1 MRRLAAAALACALLA
16 LAAVPA
22 FAAAETF
29 VIDSA
34 ADTGGPTGCRTGG
47 PGECTLRSAIT
58 AANLAAAPDRI
69 TFGHLVFDGLPGEA
83 ELEPATPLPT
93 IIHPLEIDGS
103 GCEIFNHY
111 DKPCLSIKA
120 PAGAGLKVESANVAI
135 RGVAFGG
142 GTAGIEV
149 AAGSTGFEA
158 TGDWFGLNLLPEP
171 TTIGGPGIALGA
183 GADAAKIGGTEVAE
197 RNVFTNAPVGLKI
210 EGASLA
216 KVLGNFIGVGPEGEE
231 GALTEAAVRIVDS
244 ATTKAEFNEVGGTLT
259 IPQLDTHRC
268 VGPCNVIATQDGR
281 GVDLGGD
288 ESEALPAASG
298 PTVVRGNY
306 LGLAADGST
315 VVAHNTY
322 GVFAAPA
329 EPGCNSGPGQVTIG
343 GHEPGEANYIESGL
357 EGIYAEGASQF
368 SAIGNVF
375 GIAPDSSPSESPEAI
390 AIGLC
395 NGGAVQP
402 ARIEGNQMSLA
413 AGVFGIESGN
423 GHAQIVGNSVEGG
436 ASGIIARG
444 SSAGNL
450 IEGNH
455 VGGAEVAGVLL
466 ESDSDNEVFGN
477 TITGSLFAIE
487 VVEGEGNKIGGDAPD
502 QANTLISNGKS
513 SEPISGAILLFGS
526 GMSRNEVAANNGFGN
541 ANAFIQLLSP
551 SAGEKPN
558 EIAPPV
564 LTTSG
569 LAKAVGTAAPGATVR
584 VFAKASVEVG
594 ELGKLLAVVPADKTT
609 GAWEATYAK
618 QASGALIAATQT
630 SKALTPEAG
639 TSELTPAYV
648 TSLSPQEAKEAKEQE
663 EREAAEKAAKE
674 KEAAEKDAAEKAAK
688 ERQEKEAQ
696 EQRDR
701 EARERES
708 GSGGGGGGSPSGGGN
723 SGGGSPTPTPTP
735 SPVAKTAPKVKITA
749 GPKKSSTATTAKFK
763 FKATNVAGAKFE
775 CKLDGAKWAGCKSP
789 KTYKGLKP
797 RSHTFAVRAVAAG
810 LTGPVTKYRFT
821 VRT

>member
-29 VIDSA
+29 VVDSA
-34 ADTGGPTGCRTGG
+34 ADTGGPAGCRTGG

-83 ELEPATPLPT
+83 ELEPAAPLPT
-93 IIHPLEIDGS
+93 ITHPVEIDGS
-103 GCEIFNHY
+103 GCDVFNHY

-120 PAGAGLKVESANVAI
+120 PAGAAGLKVESANVAI

-171 TTIGGPGIALGA
+171 TAIGGPGIALGA

-259 IPQLDTHRC
+259 VPQLDTHQC
-268 VGPCNVIATQDGR
+268 VGPCNVIATQDGK
-281 GVDLGGD
+281 GVDLGGG

-329 EPGCNSGPGQVTIG
+329 EPGCNSGPGQVTVG

-375 GIAPDSSPSESPEAI
+375 GIAPDGSPSESPEAI

-395 NGGAVQP
+395 NDGAVQP
-402 ARIEGNQMSLA
+402 ARIEGNQMSLG
-413 AGVFGIESGN
+413 AGVFGIEFGN

-455 VGGAEVAGVLL
+455 IGGAEVAGVLL
-466 ESDSDNEVFGN
+466 EGDSDNEVFGN
-477 TITGSLFAIE
+477 TITDSLFAIE
-487 VVEGEGNKIGGDAPD
+487 VVEGEGNKIGGDAPG

-526 GMSRNEVAANNGFGN
+526 GTSRNEVAANTGFGN

-594 ELGKLLAVVPADKTT
+594 ELGGLLAIATADPTT
-609 GAWEATYAK
+609 GAWEASYAK
-618 QASGALIAATQT
+618 QAPGALIAATQT

-674 KEAAEKDAAEKAAK
+674 
-688 ERQEKEAQ
+688 RQEREAQ

-723 SGGGSPTPTPTP
+723 SGGGSPTPSPSPTP
-735 SPVAKTAPKVKITA
+735 APVPPAPVAKVAPKVKITA
-749 GPKKSSTATTAKFK
+749 GPKKSSAATTAKFK
-763 FKATNVAGAKFE
+763 FKATNVSGAKFE
-775 CKLDGAKWAGCKSP
+775 CKLDAGKWAKCSSP
-789 KTYKGLKP
+789 KSYKGLQP
-797 RSHTFAVRAVAAG
+797 GGHTFRVRAVAAG